1 MSEVGAAR
9 WADAALAATLF
20 AVDPVG
26 TGGVALRA
34 LAGPARERWLSALA
48 GLLPVGTPLRRL
60 PLHATDGRLLGGLDL
75 AATLRVG
82 RPVAERGLLA
92 EADGG
97 VVVAVM
103 AERLPPSTTARLAA
117 VLDTGAVVLERDGL
131 SGRDSTR
138 IGLVALDEGMAEDER
153 TPPALLD
160 RLAFHLDL
168 AEVAAA
174 DLGVMPYGPSD
185 VVTARGRLRQVEA
198 SAGVHEA
205 LCMGAIALGIGSSRA
220 PWLALRVARASAA
233 LAGRAEVEPADLTLA
248 GRLVLAPRAT
258 ALPQGND
265 SAPEPPPPDSG
276 PEDERETPPSET
288 ELPLS
293 DLILT
298 AAAAAIP
305 PDLLAQLRL
314 GTLRRARQAHG
325 GRAGAARQT
334 GARGRPTGVRR
345 GDPKSGARLNVVET
359 LRAAAPW
366 QPLRRHERGDTAAT
380 RVEVRPDDFRITR
393 FKQRTRTT
401 TIFVVDASGSAA
413 LNRLAEA
420 KGAVELV
427 LADCYVRRD
436 QVALL
441 AFRGREAELLL
452 PPTRSLVRA
461 KRSLAGLPGGGG
473 TPLAAGIDAA
483 LALADPIR
491 RKGETPILILLTD
504 GRANVARDGSGGRP
518 KAEEDALAAARA
530 VRAEGL
536 TALVLDISPKPQP
549 LARQV
554 AQEMGARYLPLPFA
568 NAATVSAAAR
578 AAASA

>member
-1 MSEVGAAR
+1 VSEVGAAR
-9 WADAALAATLF
+9 WADAALAAALF
-20 AVDPVG
+20 AVDPEG
-26 TGGVALRA
+26 TGGVALRS
-34 LAGPARERWLSALA
+34 LAGPARDRWLAELA
-48 GLLPVGTPLRRL
+48 GLLPAGTPLRRL

-75 AATLRVG
+75 AATLRAG

-117 VLDTGAVVLERDGL
+117 VLDTGAVALERDGL
-131 SGRDSTR
+131 SGRDPAR

-153 TPPALLD
+153 TPAALLD
-160 RLAFHLDL
+160 RLAFHLDFTEL
-168 AEVAAA
+168 AAA
-174 DLGVMPYGPSD
+174 DLGPMPHGAAEIAA
-185 VVTARGRLRQVEA
+185 ARGRLRRVEA

-205 LCMGAIALGIGSSRA
+205 LCTGAAALGIASSRA
-220 PWLALRVARASAA
+220 PWLASRVARAAAA

-258 ALPQGND
+258 ALPRGAE
-265 SAPEPPPPDSG
+265 SAPEPPPPDPG
-276 PEDERETPPSET
+276 PEDERDTPPSESEPT
-288 ELPLS
+288 LT

-366 QPLRRHERGDTAAT
+366 QPLRRRELGGAAPT

-461 KRSLAGLPGGGG
+461 KRSLAGLAGGGG

-518 KAEEDALAAARA
+518 KAEEDALTAARA
-530 VRAEGL
+530 VRAEAL

-554 AQEMGARYLPLPFA
+554 AEEMGARYLPLPFA